1 MKTDVIA
8 ITSSGNNMGPALVQ
22 VDKLC
27 AFKGLSG
34 KSAMQLRLLAEET
47 MCLMRAITGGV
58 NGEFWVED
66 DEDGVYEMHLLVT
79 TMMDEEMRRQ
89 LLSTSFSGKNEA
101 TRGFMGKLRAFF
113 EPSACVPAFI
123 PGVHAGGAPQ
133 MYGGC
138 VWSMEEYRDQ
148 LRQYERQH
156 SGAATREAWDEL
168 EKSVVAN
175 VADDVKVYI
184 RGTTVEMTIFKKLA

>member
-8 ITSSGNNMGPALVQ
+8 ITSSGNNMGSALAQ
-22 VDKLC
+22 IDKLS
-27 AFKGLSG
+27 AFKGLSP

-47 MCLMRAITGGV
+47 MCLMRAITGGA
-58 NGEFWVED
+58 NGEFWVE

-79 TMMDEEMRRQ
+79 TLMDEEMRRQ
-89 LLSTSFSGKNEA
+89 LLSTATSGKNEA

-113 EPSACVPAFI
+113 EPTNCIPTFSAGFH
-123 PGVHAGGAPQ
+123 GAGSLQ
-133 MYGGC
+133 TYGSY
-138 VWSMEEYRDQ
+138 VWSMEDYRDQ

-156 SGAATREAWDEL
+156 QGADTRAAWDEL
-168 EKSVVAN
+168 EKSVVAR

-184 RGTTVEMTIFKKLA
+184 SGTTVEMTIFKRLA